1 MKDSQI
7 QYYNSVTRTHSTE
20 TIALGDFLRMS
31 HLRDTIDELRFHEQG
46 SVEYDTLKKTL
57 PIVLFNVRTNGR
69 RKDPD
74 VTSYNPFL
82 YLDVDKIALDDFD
95 VVKEAILRSFPSA
108 LMCWKS
114 CGGRGLGILIHTT
127 GIGDHNWP
135 SLRDYFAPFDFHG
148 YRFDPKC
155 FTRTRATFISIDDDA
170 FFNWDATALD
180 LSHLTATQSYEPPP
194 PTPKDNKPENAGMG
208 KDGGLRFSDIHTFF
222 RNEHQDT
229 PHLYFPNTVMLVQVE
244 RSFRK
249 IKAGDRNAFVFR
261 NLIRILHLNPFLS
274 LPSLTALGRK
284 LNERC
289 EPRMGEA
296 EVTAITKK
304 VFLNRYPAYP
314 NVKRMHLFNPRIKK
328 SPREKQSEARRK
340 MNQAKGEQTAAR
352 IYQFIEGY
360 TSEKKLTNRIIM
372 EGTGIP
378 LRTVERH
385 TKQFRE
391 IIDHN
396 HRMRAEARPI
406 QAEAT
411 VLPED
416 RLASGKIL
424 AGRMEHFVFPLPEAR
439 VALLV
444 RNNSQSSPTAT
455 HANI

>member
-31 HLRDTIDELRFHEQG
+31 HLRDTIDELRLHEQG
-46 SVEYDTLKKTL
+46 SVEYNTLKKTL
-57 PIVLFNVRTNGR
+57 PIVLFNVRTNGGKKNR
-69 RKDPD
+69 D
-74 VTSYNPFL
+74 VISFNPFL
-82 YLDVDKIALDDFD
+82 FLDVDKIHPDHFD
-95 VVKEAILRSFPSA
+95 VVKQEILMSFPSV
-108 LMCWKS
+108 LMCWRS
-114 CGGRGLGILIHTT
+114 SGGRGLGILIHTR
-127 GIGDHNWP
+127 GIEDRNWS
-135 SLRDYFAPFDFHG
+135 SLRDHFAPFSFHG
-148 YRFDPKC
+148 YRFDPSC
-155 FTRTRATFISIDDDA
+155 FTRTRPTFISIDDDA
-170 FFNWDATALD
+170 FVNWEAPPLD
-180 LSHLTATQSYEPPP
+180 LSHLTATQSYATPP
-194 PTPKDNKPENAGMG
+194 PTPKKKNSEKAGMG
-208 KDGGLRFSDIHTFF
+208 KDGGLRFSDIDRFF
-222 RNEHQDT
+222 TNEDQDT
-229 PHLYFPNTVMLVQVE
+229 PYLYFPNGVMLVQVE
-244 RSFRK
+244 RSYRK

-274 LPSLTALGRK
+274 LPSLNALGRK
-284 LNERC
+284 LDERC
-289 EPRMGEA
+289 EPRMGA
-296 EVTAITKK
+296 EEITAITKK

-314 NVKRMHLFNPRIKK
+314 NVKRTFLFNPRIKK

-360 TSEKKLTNRIIM
+360 TSEKKLTNRMIM

-385 TKQFRE
+385 ARQFRG

-396 HRMRAEARPI
+396 HRTRAEARPI

-424 AGRMEHFVFPLPEAR
+424 AGRIERFMFPLPAVRVVLLAR
-439 VALLV
+439 CI
-444 RNNSQSSPTAT
+444 S
-455 HANI
+455 